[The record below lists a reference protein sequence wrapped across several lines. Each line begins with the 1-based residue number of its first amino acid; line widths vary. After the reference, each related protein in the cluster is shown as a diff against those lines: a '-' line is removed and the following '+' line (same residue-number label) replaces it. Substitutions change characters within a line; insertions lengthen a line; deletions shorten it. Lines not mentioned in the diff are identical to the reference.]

1 MGYSIKATRIKW
13 QTTNLLKRE
22 FVRPPHAD
30 CTIDTTPRPCVTPF
44 ANSAQ
49 RLSAFR
55 MRNALPKVQAML
67 DKLAKQN
74 IIHKNKASNIK
85 SGLMIHVRKLA

>member
-1 MGYSIKATRIKW
+1 
-13 QTTNLLKRE
+13 
-22 FVRPPHAD
+22 
-30 CTIDTTPRPCVTPF
+30 
-44 ANSAQ
+44 
-49 RLSAFR
+49 
-55 MRNALPKVQAML
+55 MRNAVRKLRATTEKAAAEELLPKVQAML